1 MGALLGLSS
10 ITVEARS
17 APSVSWS
24 VSSGQPFKVH
34 DPVVALVSV
43 TLALTVPAAPSPSL
57 KTPVKSLPSQVEP
70 TTLATV
76 VLVVDVVLVLVV
88 VVVVVFESTAWRL
101 SVKINTMAAKIP
113 SDLSARLTD

>member
-1 MGALLGLSS
+1 M
-10 ITVEARS
+10 TVEARS

-34 DPVVALVSV
+34 DPAETLVSV

-57 KTPVKSLPSQVEP
+57 KTPVKSLPVQVEP
-70 TTLATV
+70 TTLAMV
-76 VLVVDVVLVLVV
+76 VVVVVDVVVVLVV
-88 VVVVVFESTAWRL
+88 VVVVLFESTACRL
-101 SVKINTMAAKIP
+101 SVKITTMAANIP